1 MSNSHADLADRLKEV
16 QQQHRRRHI
25 SEELDEVA
33 ETMEETIL
41 QNSLAKGFFGE
52 QSEID
57 PEAKEEVQTVLSL
70 LEENQYDEVEE
81 QLSSL
86 RSDVEAAETTVEN
99 RIQELRL
106 KHSTTV
112 GAMRRLNERVERV
125 DSEILKAL
133 QGLLDDW
140 RWRQHV
146 YQDEEDA
153 DLEQL
158 KANAEQYGTEMR
170 QALELMQGQLFDRY
184 PQEIK
189 GLIERMI
196 DDERLSFTDLTENQR
211 EQLAE
216 SDIGEYIE
224 LTLS

>member
-1 MSNSHADLADRLKEV
+1 MSNNRNNLAEQLEEV
-16 QQQHRRRHI
+16 QQQYRRRHI

-57 PEAKEEVQTVLSL
+57 PEAKQEVQTVLSL

-81 QLSSL
+81 RLPAL

-125 DSEILKAL
+125 DSEPLRAL
-133 QGLLDDW
+133 QGLLEDW

-146 YQDEEDA
+146 YQDDEDA
-153 DLEQL
+153 DLEKL
-158 KANAEQYGTEMR
+158 KANAEGYGTEMR
-170 QALELMQGQLFDRY
+170 EALELMQSRLFGRY
-184 PQEIK
+184 PPAIK
-189 GLIERMI
+189 DLVERMI

-211 EQLAE
+211 EKLAE